1 MSPISTKKCPICYSI
16 LPHKV
21 VFCPVCGTELQTNIE
36 EVPSAPESAIE
47 QVYNYPTAR
56 RLYGDEP
63 LETSNT
69 HVPDHLNGE
78 QFAWKVSD
86 SVLPIRTKN
95 HTNYSEMFNSP
106 KINLQFIKNLTLLEI
121 LLFSVIGLS
130 YSLLLIFQ
138 IGLSGLLISSSLT
151 FSWIHITIL
160 IVSLIPSSLLLFL
173 LNQKITKTLTR
184 QNNSNLELPKR
195 QLISFFFV
203 QITHLLSVG
212 LIAAGLLATLLP
224 LRTSINSIV
233 VVYIFIIITALLVSI
248 ISPPFKIAKLFT
260 SVRESGNI
268 QNYQD
273 SFQFPKIC
281 LKRFVLISV
290 FSFLIPAVLL
300 VLGLHY
306 FINILASM
314 FILNYGISTTGWDIS
329 LGILLW
335 LLLTVSILFSSIEDV
350 KTTTFYEGL
359 LQKFVNPPSL
369 KWINQGYNLNASGKP
384 AEIMNFS
391 TNSSLSLDSKNE
403 LCSTCS
409 EPLVGGAEFCTHCGK
424 KIME

>member
-1 MSPISTKKCPICYSI
+1 VSPISTKKCPICYSI

-63 LETSNT
+63 LETSNN

-173 LNQKITKTLTR
+173 LNQKITKTLTG

-195 QLISFFFV
+195 QLISFLFV

-212 LIAAGLLATLLP
+212 LIAAGLLAILLP

-260 SVRESGNI
+260 SVRESGTI

>member
-1 MSPISTKKCPICYSI
+1 VSPISTKKCPICHSI

-21 VFCPVCGTELQTNIE
+21 VFCPVCGTELQANIE
-36 EVPSAPESAIE
+36 EVPSAPESALE

-63 LETSNT
+63 LETSST
-69 HVPDHLNGE
+69 HVPDHFNGE

-86 SVLPIRTKN
+86 SVLPIKTKN
-95 HTNYSEMFNSP
+95 HTNYSEIFNSP
-106 KINLQFIKNLTLLEI
+106 KINLHFIKNLTLLEI
-121 LLFSVIGLS
+121 LLFSVLGLS

-138 IGLSGLLISSSLT
+138 IGLSGLLISLSLT
-151 FSWIHITIL
+151 FSWIYITIL
-160 IVSLIPSSLLLFL
+160 IVSLIPSSLLLYL

-184 QNNSNLELPKR
+184 QNNSNMELPKR
-195 QLISFFFV
+195 QLISFLFV
-203 QITHLLSVG
+203 QVTHLLSVG
-212 LIAAGLLATLLP
+212 LIAVGLLTTLLP
-224 LRTSINSIV
+224 LRTSVNSIV
-233 VVYIFIIITALLVSI
+233 VVYIFIVITALLVSI
-248 ISPPFKIAKLFT
+248 ISPPFRIAKLFT
-260 SVRESGNI
+260 SVRESGTI

-281 LKRFVLISV
+281 LKRFILISV
-290 FSFLIPAVLL
+290 FSYLIPAVLL

-314 FILNYGISTTGWDIS
+314 FILNYGISATGWDIS

-350 KTTTFYEGL
+350 KTTSFYEGL

-369 KWINQGYNLNASGKP
+369 KWINQGHNLNASGKP
-384 AEIMNFS
+384 TEIINFNN
-391 TNSSLSLDSKNE
+391 NSSMSLDSKNE

-424 KIME
+424 KIVE

>member
-1 MSPISTKKCPICYSI
+1 VSPISTKKCPICYSI

-47 QVYNYPTAR
+47 QVYNYPTAK

-173 LNQKITKTLTR
+173 LNQKITKTLTG

-195 QLISFFFV
+195 QLISFLFV

-212 LIAAGLLATLLP
+212 LIAAGLLAILLP

-260 SVRESGNI
+260 SVRESGTI

-306 FINILASM
+306 FIKILASM

-369 KWINQGYNLNASGKP
+369 KWINQGYNLNASGKS

-424 KIME
+424 KIMG

>member
-1 MSPISTKKCPICYSI
+1 
-16 LPHKV
+16 
-21 VFCPVCGTELQTNIE
+21 
-36 EVPSAPESAIE
+36 
-47 QVYNYPTAR
+47 NYPTAR

>member
-195 QLISFFFV
+195 QLISFLFV
-203 QITHLLSVG
+203 QIAHLLSVG
-212 LIAAGLLATLLP
+212 LIAAGLLAILLP

-260 SVRESGNI
+260 SVRESGTI